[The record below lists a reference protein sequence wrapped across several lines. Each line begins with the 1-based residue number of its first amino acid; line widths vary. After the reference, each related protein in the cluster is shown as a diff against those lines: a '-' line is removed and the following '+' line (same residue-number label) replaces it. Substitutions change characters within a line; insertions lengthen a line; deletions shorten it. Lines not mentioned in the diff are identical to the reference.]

1 MTNASHVR
9 RKLLVDLVDDLGRL
23 AAAHRANGDA
33 VDPTSHERAYQDG
46 AGDALESAA
55 RKVKEVLGQDDPDV
69 PDGCTQVIV
78 NLTTNRVG
86 DLYWIA
92 DALGLSRTDAVNWA
106 LMKGRQH
113 VAGEKRTQEML
124 AKILGMNLLEVR
136 RVLGW
141 HSPGL
146 GRMELA
152 DWQQR
157 SPGHNI
163 GDSTPVTGE
172 GPTGDGDADLQAAA
186 RCTTTLADVDEGRR
200 QCRRQAGH
208 AGPHIPGDERIPE

>member
-23 AAAHRANGDA
+23 SAAHQQ
-33 VDPTSHERAYQDG
+33 S
-46 AGDALESAA
+46 AGDALSRDDTHEQAFNEGASAA
-55 RKVKEVLGQDDPDV
+55 YDRAASKLKDVLGQSDPDV
-69 PDGCTQVIV
+69 PDGCTQLVV
-78 NLTTNRVG
+78 NLTTNRIG

-106 LMKGRQH
+106 LMKARQH

-124 AKILGMNLLEVR
+124 ARILGIDLLEVR
-136 RVLGW
+136 RLLGW
-141 HSPGL
+141 LSPGL
-146 GRMELA
+146 GRMQLA
-152 DWQQR
+152 EWQQR

-186 RCTTTLADVDEGRR
+186 AAPGKCRCGLNPGFAAPEAHDRGCEHRR
-200 QCRRQAGH
+200 
-208 AGPHIPGDERIPE
+208 